1 MEWNGMECLGKR
13 RRVFPEKPVL
23 FLEKPVLEKP
33 VLEKPVLE
41 KPVLEKPVL
50 EKPVLEKPVLE
61 KPVLFLEKNLK
72 IFSLYSM

>member
-1 MEWNGMECLGKR
+1 MEWNGIECLGKR
-13 RRVFPEKPVL
+13 RRVFP
-23 FLEKPVLEKP
+23 EKPVLEKP

-50 EKPVLEKPVLE
+50 EKPVLEK
-61 KPVLFLEKNLK
+61 NLK